1 MVAINPKKNLHFGEN
16 PPEIN
21 LKSNLKNVSTKFLYQ
36 IIYRKS

>member
-21 LKSNLKNVSTKFLYQ
+21 LNSNLKNNYLKIV
-36 IIYRKS
+36 